1 MTPCPLGI
9 TLSPL
14 CITIY
19 VPWYHPG
26 RALFVSLCA
35 LLASRTLYPLGITP
49 CPLKIGITRC
59 TLCITVYPNSITLYL
74 LCVTLYP
81 LGMTLAVPSWHHLVM
96 CPLGI
101 TRCPLGIKM
110 CPFGSLIG
118 PIYRYMYE
126 NASRVLPT
134 VQGPGYLSPL
144 LLLCNFF
151 TWSLG
156 KYVFF

>member
-1 MTPCPLGI
+1 MCP
-9 TLSPL
+9 
-14 CITIY
+14 
-19 VPWYHPG
+19 
-26 RALFVSLCA
+26 
-35 LLASRTLYPLGITP
+35 GITP
-49 CPLKIGITRC
+49 AVPSLYHSVPSWHHVRC
-59 TLCITVYPNSITLYL
+59 TLLESPRVHLKLASPGALCITVYPNSITLYL